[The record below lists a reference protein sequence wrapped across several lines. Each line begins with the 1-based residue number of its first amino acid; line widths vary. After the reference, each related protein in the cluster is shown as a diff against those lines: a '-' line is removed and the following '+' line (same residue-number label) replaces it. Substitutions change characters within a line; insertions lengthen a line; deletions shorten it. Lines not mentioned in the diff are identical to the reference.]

1 MENQKLKIVFVC
13 GWYSS
18 PFGYMANYLPRALA
32 QKGCDVHIVTSTSQ
46 KFSTSADY
54 KNTYETFLGPPY
66 TDEGVYQENGVT
78 IHRLPVTFFK
88 TEVLPK
94 KVFKTLRKIKPDVVH
109 IFDIGSLLTFKLAV
123 FSLFLKYKF
132 INSNHIHYSVF
143 PMFRSWKNMSWIK
156 KTKWKLLH
164 TLPGKFIYRQTY
176 LSICPHEEGRELSIL
191 FFGFKRN
198 KTLVKSL
205 SVDTQVYHP
214 ISLRDKN
221 ELKMKYGFV
230 ENDFVLVYSGR
241 FSEDKNPLVL
251 AKAVEILNKN
261 NSKIKGLFIGNGP
274 QEDEIKSRESCVIH
288 PFTNQETLSK
298 LYAMSD
304 VGVWP
309 RQESTSML
317 DCLACGSPIIVNST
331 VEVKDRIEGNGL
343 YFEID
348 NVNDLAIQ
356 IEKLYNS
363 PELTKSFS
371 EMGIKKIQDKYSWYK
386 YADDYINLLNGNVN
400 NQ

>member
-1 MENQKLKIVFVC
+1 
-13 GWYSS
+13 
-18 PFGYMANYLPRALA
+18 
-32 QKGCDVHIVTSTSQ
+32 
-46 KFSTSADY
+46 
-54 KNTYETFLGPPY
+54 
-66 TDEGVYQENGVT
+66 
-78 IHRLPVTFFK
+78 
-88 TEVLPK
+88 
-94 KVFKTLRKIKPDVVH
+94 
-109 IFDIGSLLTFKLAV
+109 
-123 FSLFLKYKF
+123 
-132 INSNHIHYSVF
+132 
-143 PMFRSWKNMSWIK
+143 MSWIK